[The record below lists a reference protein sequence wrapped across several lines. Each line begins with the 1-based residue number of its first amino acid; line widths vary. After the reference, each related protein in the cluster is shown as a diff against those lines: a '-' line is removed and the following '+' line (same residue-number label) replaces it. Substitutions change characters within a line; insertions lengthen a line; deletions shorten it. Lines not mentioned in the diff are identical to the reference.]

1 LHLPNRINVALSR
14 AMDKLIIVGAKTM
27 WEQPKN
33 SKTPLAKVLR
43 FIQKQN
49 NSQDYAIKTLKNGA
63 KK

>member
-1 LHLPNRINVALSR
+1 
-14 AMDKLIIVGAKTM
+14 M
-27 WEQPKN
+27 WVNTKN

-49 NSQDYAIKTLKNGA
+49 NPQDYAIKILKNGA